1 MDKIPINEEIYEQY
15 VEAASALVMEQY
27 AVTMREKLISAE
39 DDAEAVAVPKELN
52 TRCRKLV
59 QKKLAKQRRKR
70 ARKILLRF
78 SGVAAAVIIALFGIG
93 GILFT
98 TVDAVRQPIMSLF
111 IEQKKGHVEITTA
124 GQSIEANSNISEITL
139 AGLVPDGYKL
149 TMYNAGYSGHV
160 DAFYMDPRSERL
172 SIGVGPDFNAVID
185 IDTEG
190 ATSVETIRILSFD
203 ALLVEKNGYQL
214 VWLDTESHLLFHI
227 HATALSRE
235 EVIKLAEEIE
245 KTA

>member
-1 MDKIPINEEIYEQY
+1 MDKTPINEEIYEQY
-15 VEAASALVMEQY
+15 VDAAAALVMEQY
-27 AVTMREKLISAE
+27 AVAMREKLLSAE

-52 TRCRKLV
+52 TRCRKLM
-59 QKKLAKQRRKR
+59 QRKLAKQRRKR
-70 ARKILLRF
+70 AGKMLLRF
-78 SGVAAAVIIALFGIG
+78 SGVAAAVIIALFGIS

-111 IEQKKGHVEITTA
+111 IEQRKGYVAITTA
-124 GQSIEANSNISEITL
+124 GHSDRASSNISEITL

-149 TMYNAGYSGHV
+149 YIYNVSYGGNI
-160 DAFYMDPRSERL
+160 DALYRNPQSARL
-172 SIGVGPDFNAVID
+172 EICVGPDNAAIQ

-190 ATSVETIRILSFD
+190 AASVETMKIQSFD

-227 HATALSRE
+227 HASALSKE
-235 EVIKLAEEIE
+235 EVIELAENIE
-245 KTA
+245 KMS